1 MKRSNAKPARRVSSR
16 VHAIDR
22 AAEMVITAGG
32 FLVLAAVLGICLY
45 LAYVVVP
52 LFSKGS
58 LGETVVAQAESAAVE
73 AVLDPYGHAFAI
85 VDQRGRVTAGLT
97 RDGTPISVFDPDGVA
112 ISEQDSGS
120 DEPAVTV
127 VSVIR
132 NGAYVAIGR
141 EDGSVRLG
149 SIRFEANAL
158 AMESERIAG
167 DVWTEG
173 GYVYEMTVPGR
184 ARRSRLVLDLGDPV
198 EIKSGSGAIERIDYR
213 VDSTGR
219 TILLVGRADGT
230 VAISTVRTI
239 RPLGG
244 GKPRLRLRST
254 SFEPAGGLSDWVFV
268 TAEGDSVLFLNR
280 DGAATRY
287 ARGDEGFAFAER
299 LELLDA
305 SRQVTDAEMLLGSK
319 TMLVGDS
326 TGTISSWSVAQFDAS
341 GESSVGL
348 VKTHEFTAST
358 GSVLNMSP
366 STRDRSV
373 AVLGEDGGVRVRHAT
388 SEKVVV
394 SFDSG
399 IEQASLV
406 RFFPKNDAVMV
417 LGADGRYSIREMNA
431 GFPEFSVKALF
442 GKVHYEGQAEA
453 SFVYQS
459 SAGEDAA
466 EIKLSLMPLIFGTLK
481 ATVFA
486 MLFAVPV
493 GVLAAVYTSE
503 FLSHG
508 VRRVVK
514 PGVEMMASLPSV
526 VLGFIAAMVVA
537 PYVRDWL
544 PQVLIGLITVP
555 LGVLLGAHLWQLVP
569 LALRR
574 RMSTGQHL
582 LVVLLACGVGVLAA
596 SIFGSVFERWLF
608 AAPDQGASEPV
619 DMRRWLNGEYGGAWS
634 GWFAVLIA
642 PSALAALVL
651 NGAFLRRRVDAIA
664 ERATSIG
671 GAGVVL
677 GRFAALVV
685 LTAVVAALVGWGLTA
700 AGFDPRDSILGTF
713 SPRNTLVVAMIMGF
727 AVIPIIYTISD
738 DALQAVPNTLRS
750 ASLGAGATQW
760 QTAVRVV
767 LPVAASGIFSA
778 CMIGFGRAVGETM
791 IVLMATGNTP
801 EMSWNIFGGFRTLA
815 ANIAVELPEAPKGET
830 HYRVLFLCGFV
841 LFVMT
846 FVINTTAEVVRQ
858 VVRARNA
865 GL

>member
-1 MKRSNAKPARRVSSR
+1 MKPSVSKPTRRVSTR

-22 AAEMVITAGG
+22 AAEAVISAGG

-52 LFSKGS
+52 LFSSGS
-58 LGETVVAQAESAAVE
+58 LGDTTSGPAGSFGSEI
-73 AVLDPYGHAFAI
+73 VLDPYGRAFAVI
-85 VDQRGRVTAGLT
+85 DDRGAIRAGLV
-97 RDGTPISVFDPDGVA
+97 RDGSEIGVFDPDSQPYEAGVPAEGEPQVSA
-112 ISEQDSGS
+112 I
-120 DEPAVTV
+120 
-127 VSVIR
+127 SVIR
-132 NGAYVAIGR
+132 NGEYVAYGYT
-141 EDGSVRLG
+141 DGSVRLG
-149 SIRFEANAL
+149 SIRFTARAVVDEGAR
-158 AMESERIAG
+158 EVG
-167 DVWTEG
+167 DVWTRDG
-173 GYVYEMTVPGR
+173 VVYESTRPGR
-184 ARRSRLVLDLGDPV
+184 ARRSALVVDLVDPV
-198 EIKSGSGAIERIDYR
+198 SIPDGAGAVERIDYR

-219 TILLVGRADGT
+219 TVLLAGRADGT
-230 VAISTVRTI
+230 IAINSVRTI

-244 GKPRLRLRST
+244 GKPRTRLRST
-254 SFEPAGGLSDWVFV
+254 SFRPANGLSDWSFV
-268 TAEGDSVLFLNR
+268 TAEGDSVLLLSVS
-280 DGAATRY
+280 GAVERY
-287 ARGDEGFAFAER
+287 ARGEEGFVLAER
-299 LELLDA
+299 LELLGGVGRVA
-305 SRQVTDAEMLLGSK
+305 DAEMLLGSR
-319 TMLVGDS
+319 TLLVGDDS
-326 TGTISSWSVAQFDAS
+326 GVIASWSVSQFDEEGTNDA
-341 GESSVGL
+341 GL
-348 VKTHEFTAST
+348 VRTHRFQGAP
-358 GSVLNMSP
+358 GAILDMAP

-373 AVLGEDGGVRVRHAT
+373 VVLGQGGDVRVRHAT
-388 SEKVVV
+388 SEKTIV
-394 SFDSG
+394 SFETDVSRPVV
-399 IEQASLV
+399 A
-406 RFFPKNDAVMV
+406 RFFPKNDALMI
-417 LGADGRYSIREMNA
+417 LGEDGSYATRAMEA
-431 GFPEFSVKALF
+431 GYPEFSVKALF
-442 GKVHYEGQAEA
+442 GKVHYEGQAAA

-466 EIKLSLMPLIFGTLK
+466 ETKLSLMPLIFGTLK

-486 MLFAVPV
+486 MIFAVPI

-508 VRRVVK
+508 VRRAVK

-544 PQVLIGLITVP
+544 PQVLVGLVTVP

-569 LALRR
+569 LAMRR
-574 RMSTGQHL
+574 RLRPWQHMML
-582 LVVLLACGVGVLAA
+582 VLAA
-596 SIFGSVFERWLF
+596 CGIGILGASAFGGSIERLLF
-608 AAPDQGASEPV
+608 VAPDAGPAEGV

-634 GWFAVLIA
+634 GWFAVLVL
-642 PSALAALVL
+642 PSSLVAFAINTIILRRPVDALAEQSSAITGGVIVLVR
-651 NGAFLRRRVDAIA
+651 F
-664 ERATSIG
+664 
-671 GAGVVL
+671 GV
-677 GRFAALVV
+677 LVV
-685 LTAVVAALVGWGLTA
+685 LTCLFAALGAWVLSVL
-700 AGFDPRDSILGTF
+700 GFDARDSILGTF

-738 DALQAVPNTLRS
+738 DALQAVPDTLRA

-760 QTAVRVV
+760 QTAVRIV

>member
-1 MKRSNAKPARRVSSR
+1 MRRSDAKPARRVSSR

-22 AAEMVITAGG
+22 AAEMVISAGG

-52 LFSKGS
+52 LFSSGT
-58 LGETVVAQAESAAVE
+58 LGEAVGAKADRPGIE
-73 AVLDPYGHAFAI
+73 TVLDPYGHAFAI
-85 VDQRGRVTAGLT
+85 LDESGGITAGLT
-97 RDGTPISVFDPDGVA
+97 RDASPIGLFDADR
-112 ISEQDSGS
+112 
-120 DEPAVTV
+120 EPIAGGLLREGDPEVTA

-132 NGAYVAIGR
+132 NGQYVAFGLA
-141 EDGSVRLG
+141 DGSVRLG
-149 SIRFEANAL
+149 SVRFE
-158 AMESERIAG
+158 SRPIAIDSGRSVG

-173 GYVYEMTVPGR
+173 GVVFEVTLAGR
-184 ARRSRLVLDLGDPV
+184 ARRSYLVTDLSDPV
-198 EIKSGSGAIERIDYR
+198 KIEDGAGAVERIDYR

-219 TILLVGRADGT
+219 TVLLVGRADGT
-230 VAISTVRTI
+230 VAINSVRTI

-244 GKPRLRLRST
+244 GKPRTRLRST
-254 SFEPAGGLSDWVFV
+254 AFRPANGLADWSFV
-268 TAEGDSVLFLNR
+268 TAEGDSVLLLRR
-280 DGAATRY
+280 DGTVERY
-287 ARGDEGFAFAER
+287 ARGDDGFAFAER
-299 LELLDA
+299 LSLLGDGRRV
-305 SRQVTDAEMLLGSK
+305 SDAEMLLGSR
-319 TMLVGDS
+319 TLLVGDDA
-326 TGTISSWSVAQFDAS
+326 GTISSWSVSQFDAS
-341 GESSVGL
+341 GESAAGL
-348 VKTHEFTAST
+348 VRTHEFQAAPSEI
-358 GSVLNMSP
+358 LDMSP

-373 AVLGEDGGVRVRHAT
+373 AVLGRGGDVRVRHAT
-388 SEKVVV
+388 SEKTVV
-394 SFDSG
+394 SYRADISDPV
-399 IEQASLV
+399 AV

-417 LGADGRYSIREMNA
+417 LGSDGSYSVRGMEA
-431 GFPEFSVKALF
+431 GYPEFSVKALF
-442 GKVHYEGQAEA
+442 GKVHYEGQAVP

-466 EIKLSLMPLIFGTLK
+466 ETKLSLMPLIFGTLK
-481 ATVFA
+481 ATIFA

-493 GVLAAVYTSE
+493 GVLAAIYTSE

-508 VRRVVK
+508 VRRAVK

-544 PQVLIGLITVP
+544 PQVLIGLVTLP
-555 LGVLLGAHLWQLVP
+555 LGVLFGAHLWQLVP
-569 LALRR
+569 LATRR
-574 RMSTGQHL
+574 RLGTGRHL
-582 LVVLLACGVGVLAA
+582 VLVLAA
-596 SIFGSVFERWLF
+596 CGAGVAMASALGPLFERILF
-608 AAPDQGASEPV
+608 APPGAEPGAEV
-619 DMRRWLNGEYGGAWS
+619 DMRRWLNGEYGGAWP
-634 GWFAVLIA
+634 GWFSVLML
-642 PSALAALVL
+642 PSSLAALFL
-651 NGAFLRRRVDAIA
+651 NAALLRRPVDAFA
-664 ERATSIG
+664 ERSSAMG
-671 GAGVVL
+671 GGLIVL
-677 GRFAALVV
+677 ARFVLLAL
-685 LTAVVAALVGWGLTA
+685 LTGLVAAVVAAGLSSL
-700 AGFDPRDSILGTF
+700 GFDPRDSILGTF

-738 DALQAVPNTLRS
+738 DALQAVPNTLRA

-830 HYRVLFLCGFV
+830 HYRILFLCGFV

>member
-1 MKRSNAKPARRVSSR
+1 MKRSDEKPARRVSSR

-22 AAEMVITAGG
+22 AAELVIAAGG

-52 LFSKGS
+52 LFSSGS
-58 LGETVVAQAESAAVE
+58 LGDAATGKAAYPGVE
-73 AVLDPYGHAFAI
+73 MVLDPYGNAFAI
-85 VDQRGRVTAGLT
+85 LDGGGQVTAGLT
-97 RDGTPISVFDPDGVA
+97 QDGSTIGLFDSEGAA
-112 ISEQDSGS
+112 IERALDPS
-120 DEPAVTV
+120 EPAVTAM
-127 VSVIR
+127 SIIR
-132 NGAYVAIGR
+132 NGEFVALGR
-141 EDGSVRLG
+141 ADGTVRLG
-149 SIRFEANAL
+149 SISFAASAVAIDEPREIGEVWSA
-158 AMESERIAG
+158 AG
-167 DVWTEG
+167 A
-173 GYVYEMTVPGR
+173 VYEATVPGR
-184 ARRSRLVLDLGDPV
+184 ARRSELIVDLGSPV
-198 EIKSGSGAIERIDYR
+198 EVKEGAGAIERLDYR

-219 TILLVGRADGT
+219 TVLLVGRSDGT
-230 VAISTVRTI
+230 VVVNSVRTI

-244 GKPRLRLRST
+244 GKPRTRLRST
-254 SFEPAGGLSDWVFV
+254 SFVPANGLADWMFI
-268 TAEGDSVLFLNR
+268 TAEGDSVLLLSR
-280 DGAATRY
+280 DGGLERY
-287 ARGDEGFAFAER
+287 ARGDDGFAFAER
-299 LELLDA
+299 LSLVDEGRVVSSA
-305 SRQVTDAEMLLGSK
+305 GMLLGSK
-319 TMLVGDS
+319 SLLVGDS
-326 TGTISSWSVAQFDAS
+326 AGTVSSWSVAQFDSS
-341 GESSVGL
+341 GESDVGL
-348 VKTHEFTAST
+348 VRTHRFDA
-358 GSVLNMSP
+358 VADAILDMSP

-373 AVLGEDGGVRVRHAT
+373 AVLGEGGGVRVRHAT
-388 SEKVVV
+388 SEKTVVE
-394 SFDSG
+394 FDSQVG
-399 IEQASLV
+399 DPVSV
-406 RFFPKNDAVMV
+406 RFFPKNDAIIV
-417 LGADGRYSIREMNA
+417 LGRDGAYSVREMQA
-431 GFPEFSVKALF
+431 GYPEFSVKALF
-442 GKVHYEGQAEA
+442 GKVHYEGQSEA

-459 SAGEDAA
+459 SAGDDAA

-493 GVLAAVYTSE
+493 GVLAAIYTSE
-503 FLSHG
+503 FLSHK

-544 PQVLIGLITVP
+544 PQVLIGLVTVP
-555 LGVLLGAHLWQLVP
+555 LGVLVGAHLWQLVP
-569 LALRR
+569 MSVRR
-574 RMSTGQHL
+574 RMGTGQHL
-582 LVVLLACGVGVLAA
+582 MLVLGACAIGVVAA
-596 SIFGSVFERWLF
+596 WSLGRPFERILF
-608 AAPDQGASEPV
+608 AAPGSEAGGVV
-619 DMRRWLNGEYGGAWS
+619 DMRRWLNGEYGAAWP
-634 GWFAVLIA
+634 GWFAVLVL
-642 PSALAALVL
+642 PSSLAALL
-651 NGAFLRRRVDAIA
+651 INNLFLRGPVDAFA
-664 ERATSIG
+664 EKSTVFG
-671 GAGVVL
+671 GGMIVL
-677 GRFAALVV
+677 VRFVSLLL
-685 LTAVVAALVGWGLTA
+685 LTFGVAALIASGLSA
-700 AGFDPRDSILGTF
+700 AGFDARDSILGTF

-760 QTAVRVV
+760 QTAIRIV

-858 VVRARNA
+858 VVRTRNA